1 MRRIVLA
8 VAGTI
13 TGLVL
18 LLGYPTSLNRS
29 TTVAATG
36 AVAEGTTDSGTSP
49 GQDEAGS
56 DGGSDSTGSGSDS
69 SGSGSGSSDS
79 GSGSSGA
86 SGSSSGSSGTSGSSS
101 VSGTFTGDSVQTR
114 YGAVQ
119 VEIVVVD
126 GAVTSADAIQH
137 PDRDHESAQIN
148 SWAVPA
154 LNDQVVSAQSANIS
168 MISGATVTSMGY
180 LTSLQS
186 AFDQAGL

>member
-56 DGGSDSTGSGSDS
+56 DGGSDSTGSGSES
-69 SGSGSGSSDS
+69 SGSGSGSSD
-79 GSGSSGA
+79 
-86 SGSSSGSSGTSGSSS
+86 SGSSGTSGSSS

>member
-56 DGGSDSTGSGSDS
+56 DGGSDSTGSGSES
-69 SGSGSGSSDS
+69 SGSGSGSSD
-79 GSGSSGA
+79 
-86 SGSSSGSSGTSGSSS
+86 SGSSGTSGSSS

-126 GAVTSADAIQH
+126 GAVTSADAVQH

>member
-18 LLGYPTSLNRS
+18 VLGYPTSLNRS

-36 AVAEGTTDSGTSP
+36 AAAEGTTDSGASS
-49 GQDEAGS
+49 GQD
-56 DGGSDSTGSGSDS
+56 DTGGSSGSGSES

-79 GSGSSGA
+79 GS
-86 SGSSSGSSGTSGSSS
+86 SGTAGSSS
-101 VSGTFTGDSVQTR
+101 VSGTFTGASVQTR

-126 GAVTSADAIQH
+126 GAVTSADAIRY

-154 LNDQVVSAQSANIS
+154 LNDEVVSAQSADIS
-168 MISGATVTSMGY
+168 MISGATVTSTGY

>member
-56 DGGSDSTGSGSDS
+56 DGGSGSTGSGSES
-69 SGSGSGSSDS
+69 SGSGSGSGSSD
-79 GSGSSGA
+79 
-86 SGSSSGSSGTSGSSS
+86 SGSSGTSGSSS

-126 GAVTSADAIQH
+126 GAVTSADAIRH

>member
-56 DGGSDSTGSGSDS
+56 DGGSDSTGSGSES
-69 SGSGSGSSDS
+69 SGSGSGSSD
-79 GSGSSGA
+79 
-86 SGSSSGSSGTSGSSS
+86 SGSSGTSGSSS

-126 GAVTSADAIQH
+126 GAVTSADAIRH

>member
-18 LLGYPTSLNRS
+18 ILGYPTSLNRS

-36 AVAEGTTDSGTSP
+36 AAAEGTTDSGTSS
-49 GQDEAGS
+49 GQDDA
-56 DGGSDSTGSGSDS
+56 GGSSGSSGSGSES
-69 SGSGSGSSDS
+69 SGSGSGSSDT
-79 GSGSSGA
+79 GSSG
-86 SGSSSGSSGTSGSSS
+86 SSGSSS

-114 YGAVQ
+114 YGTVQ

-126 GAVTSADAIQH
+126 GAVTSADAIRY
-137 PDRDHESAQIN
+137 PDRDHESVQIN

-154 LNDQVVSAQSANIS
+154 LNDEVVSAQSASIS

>member
-56 DGGSDSTGSGSDS
+56 DGGSDSTGSGSES
-69 SGSGSGSSDS
+69 SGSGSGSSD
-79 GSGSSGA
+79 
-86 SGSSSGSSGTSGSSS
+86 SGSSGTSGSSS

-126 GAVTSADAIQH
+126 GAVTSADAIRH

-168 MISGATVTSMGY
+168 MISGAAVTSMGY